1 MDLQQRTTRFC
12 GAILVCAI
20 LFRLL
25 SGGLIGKLVQALSSP
40 ETMSFLLYLETGKV
54 VRPSQITEIP
64 PATTAPSEPTESTAP
79 TEPSI
84 APIEPLPPELPVFS
98 AVDAALVDLYNAC
111 GYEPDMEVLLQKP
124 LVWDLT
130 SGEPTVLIVQSHGT
144 ESYAKTEGYSESSPY
159 RTLDTDYNVVS
170 IGEKIASELEQYG
183 IRAIH
188 DTSLHDHP
196 SYSDAYNNSRKAAQQ
211 YLEQYP
217 SICLILDIHRDA
229 VEDKEGTQLGY
240 TIDVNGQK
248 AAQLMLVC
256 GTDASGLAHPAWQDN
271 LALAVKLHA
280 QLEKNN
286 PGICRPISFRS
297 QRFNQDLSPGALLIE
312 VGAAGN
318 TRQEALFA
326 AELLVQAIVD
336 LSHGTK

>member
-1 MDLQQRTTRFC
+1 MDLQRRTYRFC

-25 SGGLIGKLVQALSSP
+25 SGGLFGKLVNTLSSP
-40 ETMSFLLYLETGKV
+40 EVASFLLYLETGKV
-54 VRPSQITEIP
+54 VRPSQIPEPP
-64 PATTAPSEPTESTAP
+64 PATTLPSDP
-79 TEPSI
+79 TEPSTT
-84 APIEPLPPELPVFS
+84 PTEPPPPPELPVF
-98 AVDAALVDLYNAC
+98 APMDAELVDVNNAC
-111 GYEPDMEVLLQKP
+111 GYEPDMETLLQKP

-130 SGEPTVLIVQSHGT
+130 EDAPAVLIVHSHGT
-144 ESYAKTEGYSESSPY
+144 ESYTQTEDYSESSPY
-159 RTLDTDYNVVS
+159 RTLDTGYNVVS
-170 IGEKIASELEQYG
+170 IGQKISEELEQHG
-183 IRAIH
+183 IHVIH

-196 SYSDAYNNSRKAAQQ
+196 SYSGAYNSSRKSVQQ

-217 SICLILDIHRDA
+217 SILLVLDIHRDA

-240 TIDVNGQK
+240 TVNVNGQK

-256 GTDASGLAHPAWQDN
+256 GSDASGLAHPAWQDN
-271 LALAVKLHA
+271 LALAAKLHA

-336 LSHGTK
+336 LAHGTK